1 MKLFRKYVG
10 KLNWLAENTRPDL
23 SVWALNLSKSNAN
36 ATIGDL
42 KKINQILKKVK
53 IRQSKVKFSKIGK
66 KEDLVIH
73 AVGDASYKCDKNS
86 NKVSPIFWKSKQIQK
101 VCHSAKEAET
111 RNIMTNVDTAVY
123 LSAQLSLLLFGD
135 NRSKIPVRIYTD
147 SIPLLESIAS
157 TRQVEQK
164 LLRNTMT
171 DLKEKLI
178 DGEVSAYGWIETRAM
193 TADVLTKEGVEVE
206 NVLEVVRENVFRK
219 ANSQQNMVVFC
230 EGEMMMMNP
239 LVARH

>member
-1 MKLFRKYVG
+1 MLG
-10 KLNWLAENTRPDL
+10 N
-23 SVWALNLSKSNAN
+23 
-36 ATIGDL
+36 
-42 KKINQILKKVK
+42 
-53 IRQSKVKFSKIGK
+53 
-66 KEDLVIH
+66 
-73 AVGDASYKCDKNS
+73 KNS
-86 NKVSPIFWKSKQIQK
+86 KKVSPIFWKSKQIQK

-178 DGEVSAYGWIETRAM
+178 DGEVSAYSWIETRAM

-219 ANSQQNMVVFC
+219 ANSKQNIVVFR
-230 EGEMMMMNP
+230 EGKMIMMNP

>member
-1 MKLFRKYVG
+1 M
-10 KLNWLAENTRPDL
+10 
-23 SVWALNLSKSNAN
+23 
-36 ATIGDL
+36 
-42 KKINQILKKVK
+42 LKKVK

-73 AVGDASYKCDKNS
+73 AVGDASYKCDAPSVGGNLIMLGNKNS

-178 DGEVSAYGWIETRAM
+178 DGEVSAYSWIETRAM

-219 ANSQQNMVVFC
+219 ANSKQNMVVFR
-230 EGEMMMMNP
+230 EGEKMMMNP